1 MIGEFEI
8 FPFHSGDAAIKIL
21 KKELP
26 IDRFSQRY
34 VLWTLQE
41 HGELSRR
48 FKELV
53 KTIEKLE
60 IEIPKLLEGI
70 KTTVALHGS
79 QEILFEECGYNI
91 GCLIFDFEKN
101 TGFMTNTDKE
111 ATTK

>member
-1 MIGEFEI
+1 MIGEYEI
-8 FPFHSGDAAIKIL
+8 FPFHNSDSAIKIL
-21 KKELP
+21 KENLP
-26 IDRFSQRY
+26 IDKFSQRY

-41 HGELSRR
+41 HGELSKR

-53 KTIEKLE
+53 KIIEKYE

-79 QEILFEECGYNI
+79 GEILFEECGYNI

-101 TGFMTNTDKE
+101 TGFPSNTGKE
-111 ATTK
+111 DP